1 MNKREIIIFLNVL
14 DFDNDMIWK
23 LLKIL
28 INLNEELFF

>member
-1 MNKREIIIFLNVL
+1 MNKREIIILLNVL

-28 INLNEELFF
+28 IDLNEELFF

>member
-1 MNKREIIIFLNVL
+1 MNKREIIILLNVL